1 MPFAV
6 CKGKIISKQILGILR
21 ISEKK
26 QLNFSFHQN
35 FSDESR
41 FFFLNE
47 LLFKLKIDRNITSRF
62 KNLYIEVNIATQV
75 ILI

>member
-21 ISEKK
+21 ISEKRP

-47 LLFKLKIDRNITSRF
+47 LLFKMKIEILLVF
-62 KNLYIEVNIATQV
+62 KNLYIVNIANQV